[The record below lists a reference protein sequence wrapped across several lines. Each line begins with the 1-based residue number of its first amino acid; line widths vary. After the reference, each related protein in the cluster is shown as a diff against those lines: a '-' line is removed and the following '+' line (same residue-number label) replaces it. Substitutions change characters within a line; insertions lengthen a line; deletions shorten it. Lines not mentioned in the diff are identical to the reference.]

1 MLTANRME
9 LSIENAEDLAKQSVI
24 KYGAVIGGSTLNF
37 FKESNLSTYQ
47 RMWTSMETNQGVL
60 LNSNV
65 EGEERVTKSR
75 GGYAFLME
83 SSSIEYIVERNC
95 NLTQIG
101 NWLDSKSYGIALP
114 MSKRKNGIYFP
125 D

>member
-1 MLTANRME
+1 M
-9 LSIENAEDLAKQSVI
+9 SIENAEDLAQQSVI

-37 FKESNLSTYQ
+37 FKESNFSTYQ
-47 RMWTSMETNQGVL
+47 RMWTAMEANQGVL
-60 LNSNV
+60 LRSNL
-65 EGEERVTKSR
+65 EGEERVTKSK

-114 MSKRKNGIYFP
+114 MSKCVEQ
-125 D
+125 

>member
-9 LSIENAEDLAKQSVI
+9 ASIENAEDLAKQTEI
-24 KYGAVIGGSTLNF
+24 KYGAVRGGSTLNF
-37 FKESNLSTYQ
+37 FKESNFSTYQ
-47 RMWTSMETNQGVL
+47 RMWTAMEANQAVL
-60 LNSNV
+60 SQSNV
-65 EGEERVTKSR
+65 EGEERVTK
-75 GGYAFLME
+75 GKGAYAFLME

-114 MSKRKNGIYFP
+114 MSKFSFDEIM
-125 D
+125 